1 MQVGPKG
8 YLESKGTQILDTKI
22 YNRSIKI
29 LKEIIFDEQSTLHSS
44 KTTFIRTYVGLLL
57 GKRWD

>member
-22 YNRSIKI
+22 YNQSIKI
-29 LKEIIFDEQSTLHSS
+29 FKEIIFDEQSTLHSN
-44 KTTFIRTYVGLLL
+44 KTTFI
-57 GKRWD
+57 